1 MPESETGTPTA
12 ASVPATPDT
21 PGGPLFTSLRVDS
34 LSHERDSFTMARCKC
49 LPSKGHTCFTDF
61 SVGVSLPNVSL
72 TQKVIPIF
80 LRFFVNATCCI
91 FLAFSFRPVGDIVQF
106 ASVFFWL
113 LFTKS
118 K

>member
-61 SVGVSLPNVSL
+61 SVAVSLPNVSL
-72 TQKVIPIF
+72 TQKVNQPSLFSPF
-80 LRFFVNATCCI
+80 LSTLRVAFF
-91 FLAFSFRPVGDIVQF
+91 FSFQ
-106 ASVFFWL
+106 SVMVYYTL
-113 LFTKS
+113 LFFFLLISIKS
-118 K
+118 R